1 MAYLDETGLAKVFNL
16 IKGDIGRI
24 QDGELKIDGSIQTL
38 HTTNMVVTTATGEKI
53 YKVVTAE

>member
-24 QDGELKIDGSIQTL
+24 QDGELKIDGSI
-38 HTTNMVVTTATGEKI
+38 
-53 YKVVTAE
+53 

>member
-16 IKGDIGRI
+16 IKGDISRI

-38 HTTNMVVTTATGEKI
+38 HITNMVVTTATGEKT

>member
-24 QDGELKIDGSIQTL
+24 QDGELWEDIF
-38 HTTNMVVTTATGEKI
+38 
-53 YKVVTAE
+53 AE